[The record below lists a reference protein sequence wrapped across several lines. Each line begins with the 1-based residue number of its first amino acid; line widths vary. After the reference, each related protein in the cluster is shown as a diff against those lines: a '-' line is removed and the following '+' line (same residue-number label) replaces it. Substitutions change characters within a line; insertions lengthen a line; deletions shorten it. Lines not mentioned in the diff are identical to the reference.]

1 MDAMKRLCW
10 QNERTLFVSD
20 EEVIV
25 QICDLATTGEWTI
38 YDIIDIYSVKKP
50 EINIWELLQK
60 ILRSGQIRINAR
72 GIITV

>member
-1 MDAMKRLCW
+1 M
-10 QNERTLFVSD
+10 SD